1 MEPHNFPLRIETFR
15 SGIFVFQSGVDI
27 VGLQPLID
35 RVEDAHRRFAGVP
48 ILPDIAASLEKE
60 VLVSSVFGTNT
71 IEGGTLTEEETANV
85 LDAPENA
92 KEEKNVRVVNIKRA
106 YEQIEGY
113 AGKCLST
120 PELCGESGYAVIFE
134 ETMLKDLHQAIT
146 DGLSH
151 PFNVPRE
158 YRNNQKGQRTQV
170 GDAAHGG
177 IYQPPKCREDIELL
191 AGKFIEWINSE
202 AIRNLPPLIR
212 APLAHYY
219 FERIHPFWD
228 GNGRVGRVLEA
239 MVMKCA
245 GYKYTP
251 FALSKY
257 YLENIDAYFSAFNL
271 ARKEEDKTS
280 PYPNYPNQVF
290 VELFLK
296 GMLDALNRLHD
307 RVNRLI
313 GQVLYRNQ
321 LRGMLEERR
330 INLRQ
335 YTIINNLL
343 PEGLSHELARVKAQP
358 WFKGLY
364 LRRTD
369 MTQSRDL
376 RGMADNG
383 LIEIGK
389 GKLRLCVP

>member
-1 MEPHNFPLRIETFR
+1 MEPHNFPLRVETFR
-15 SGIFVFQSGVDI
+15 SGIFIFQSGVDI
-27 VGLQPLID
+27 AALQPLID
-35 RVEDAHRRFAGVP
+35 RVEDAHRRFSSVP
-48 ILPDIAASLEKE
+48 ILPDVATLLEKE

-71 IEGGTLTEEETANV
+71 IEGGTLTEAETADA
-85 LDAPENA
+85 LDAPEDA
-92 KEEKNVRVVNIKRA
+92 KEEKNIRVVNIRRA
-106 YEQIEGY
+106 YEQIESF
-113 AGKCLST
+113 ARDCLSA
-120 PELCGESGYAVIFE
+120 PELCGDGFAVTIE
-134 ETMLKDLHQAIT
+134 ERMLKDLHEDIT
-146 DGLSH
+146 GNLSH

-158 YRNNQKGQRTQV
+158 YRNNRKGQRTQV

-177 IYQPPKCREDIELL
+177 VYQPPRCREDIELL
-191 AGKFIEWINSE
+191 VGKFLEWINAE
-202 AIRNLPPLIR
+202 PMLNLHPLIR

-245 GYKYTP
+245 GYKYAP

-271 ARKEEDKTS
+271 ARKEEGKA
-280 PYPNYPNQVF
+280 YPNQVF

-313 GQVLYRNQ
+313 GLVLYRNQ
-321 LRGMLEERR
+321 MREMLEEKR

-343 PEGLSHELARVKAQP
+343 PEGVSHELARVKAQP

-364 LRRTD
+364 LKRTD

-376 RGMADNG
+376 RGLADRG
-383 LIEIGK
+383 LIEITGK

>member
-1 MEPHNFPLRIETFR
+1 MELHNKPLRVETFR

-27 VGLQPLID
+27 AALQPFID
-35 RVEDAHRRFAGVP
+35 RVEDALHRFSSVP
-48 ILPDIAASLEKE
+48 ILPDVAASLEKE

-71 IEGGTLTEEETANV
+71 IEGGTLTEAETADV
-85 LDAPENA
+85 LDTPEEA
-92 KEEKNVRVVNIKRA
+92 TEEKNIRVVNIKRA
-106 YEQIEGY
+106 YEQIEKF
-113 AGKCLST
+113 ADNCLSA
-120 PELCGESGYAVIFE
+120 PELCGDGFAVTIGE
-134 ETMLKDLHQAIT
+134 RTLKGLHEAIT
-146 DGLSH
+146 SNLSH
-151 PFNVPRE
+151 PHNIPRE
-158 YRNNQKGQRTQV
+158 YRNNTKGQRTQV

-177 IYQPPKCREDIELL
+177 VYQPPKCREDIELL
-191 AGKFIEWINSE
+191 VGEFLEWLNSE
-202 AIRNLPPLIR
+202 PIRNLPPLVR

-245 GYKYTP
+245 GYKYAP

-257 YLENIDAYFSAFNL
+257 YLEHIDAYFSAFNL
-271 ARKEEDKTS
+271 ARKAEDKAA
-280 PYPNYPNQVF
+280 PYPNQAF

-313 GQVLYRNQ
+313 GLVLYRNQ
-321 LRGMLEERR
+321 LREMLEEKQ

-335 YTIINNLL
+335 YTIVNNLL
-343 PEGLSHELARVKAQP
+343 PEGMSHELARVKAQP

-364 LRRTD
+364 LKRTD

-376 RGMADNG
+376 RGLIDRG
-383 LIEIGK
+383 LIEIAK
-389 GKLRLCVP
+389 NGKLRLCIP

>member
-1 MEPHNFPLRIETFR
+1 MEPHNFPLRVETFR
-15 SGIFVFQSGVDI
+15 SGMFVFRSGVDI
-27 VGLQPLID
+27 VALQPLID
-35 RVEDAHRRFAGVP
+35 RVEDAHRRFSSVP
-48 ILPDIAASLEKE
+48 ILPDVAASLEKE

-71 IEGGTLTEEETANV
+71 IEGGTLTEEETAGA

-92 KEEKNVRVVNIKRA
+92 TEEKNIRVVNIRRA
-106 YEQIEGY
+106 YEQIEGF
-113 AGKCLST
+113 ARDCLST
-120 PELCGESGYAVIFE
+120 PELCGNSGYAVKIQ
-134 ETMLKDLHQAIT
+134 ETMLKDLHEDIT
-146 DGLSH
+146 NNLSH
-151 PFNVPRE
+151 PFNIPRE

-170 GDAAHGG
+170 GDTAHGG
-177 IYQPPKCREDIELL
+177 IYQPPRCREDIELL
-191 AGKFIEWINSE
+191 VGKFIEWINSE
-202 AIRNLPPLIR
+202 PVLNLPPLIR

-245 GYKYTP
+245 GYRYAP
-251 FALSKY
+251 FTLSKY

-271 ARKEEDKTS
+271 ARKAEDKAA
-280 PYPNYPNQVF
+280 PYPNQIF

-321 LRGMLEERR
+321 LRWMLEEKL

-335 YTIINNLL
+335 YTLINNLL
-343 PEGLSHELARVKAQP
+343 PEGLTHELTRVKAQP

-369 MTQSRDL
+369 MTQSRDM
-376 RGMADNG
+376 RGLIDRG
-383 LIEIGK
+383 LIEITK
-389 GKLRLCVP
+389 NGKLRLCVP

>member
-1 MEPHNFPLRIETFR
+1 MEPHNLPLRVETFR
-15 SGIFVFQSGVDI
+15 SGIFVFQSGVNI
-27 VGLQPLID
+27 AALQPLID
-35 RVEDAHRRFAGVP
+35 RVEDAHRRFSSVP
-48 ILPDIAASLEKE
+48 ILPDVAASLEKE

-71 IEGGTLTEEETANV
+71 IEGGTLTEEETADA
-85 LDAPENA
+85 LDAPEEA
-92 KEEKNVRVVNIKRA
+92 KEEKNIRVVNIRRA

-113 AGKCLST
+113 AANCLSA
-120 PELCGESGYAVIFE
+120 PELCRNSGFAVTIGEH
-134 ETMLKDLHQAIT
+134 MLKDLHQAIT
-146 DGLSH
+146 DNLSH
-151 PFNVPRE
+151 PVNIPRE
-158 YRNNQKGQRTQV
+158 YRNNRKGQRTQV

-191 AGKFIEWINSE
+191 VGKFLEWINAEPMLS
-202 AIRNLPPLIR
+202 LPPLIR

-271 ARKEEDKTS
+271 ARKAEDKAA
-280 PYPNYPNQVF
+280 PYPNQVF

-307 RVNRLI
+307 RVNRMI
-313 GQVLYRNQ
+313 GLVLYRNQ
-321 LRGMLEERR
+321 VRGMLEEKR

-335 YTIINNLL
+335 YTLINNLL
-343 PEGLSHELARVKAQP
+343 PEGLAHELARVKAQP

-364 LRRTD
+364 LQRTD
-369 MTQSRDL
+369 MTQSRDI
-376 RGMADNG
+376 RGLIDRG
-383 LIEIGK
+383 LIEISK
-389 GKLRLCVP
+389 NGKLRLCVP